1 MNDTYNNIGIALV
14 GFLSIVRYFEE
25 IEYTK
30 CLLVNPILL
39 HKQSVAYL
47 KSNNTKPK
55 GIEDLISSKTELFLD
70 FNKRYYEFLGLS
82 INTIILAQKMKF
94 IILEENKI
102 VISKEEIKK
111 FDFFNT
117 SLGDRARNM
126 IQASKKLSNILK
138 QENTDNLYFKLRIE
152 I

>member
-1 MNDTYNNIGIALV
+1 
-14 GFLSIVRYFEE
+14 
-25 IEYTK
+25 
-30 CLLVNPILL
+30 
-39 HKQSVAYL
+39 
-47 KSNNTKPK
+47 
-55 GIEDLISSKTELFLD
+55 
-70 FNKRYYEFLGLS
+70 
-82 INTIILAQKMKF
+82 MKF

-117 SLGDRARNM
+117 SLGDRATNM